1 MFCFLYD
8 LFYKAKIQSKELLF
22 PILPKLFRFFCCF
35 PFARGIF
42 ALAMK
47 TRILLY
53 CFICCTAAFIASA
66 QEQTG
71 YQSDSGLLVM
81 FWNLENF
88 FSPSSEGEF
97 SSTGSRHWT
106 RKRFQAKGR
115 AVAKTVFWTKD
126 IKGRFPDVIGFAETE
141 NRTVL
146 ERLLSGTVLRKV
158 GYSIVHYDSQDPRGI
173 DVSLLYRKSSL
184 VLLDSAPLRI
194 AGIRTRDILM
204 AKFRKS
210 DGDSIVFLVNHHP
223 SKYGPDSGWKR
234 AEALKRLREAVD
246 SLMDKGLADV
256 VAMGDFND
264 TPENPAFRT
273 VASPP
278 GESGPPLVNLAFPL
292 ARSGAG
298 TIRYSGKWDMIDMF
312 MVSRSIFERGG
323 GSSMEILEV
332 PFLTVR
338 DNVHGGEKPF
348 RTYSGPKYLGGVSD
362 HRPILLWVR

>member
-1 MFCFLYD
+1 
-8 LFYKAKIQSKELLF
+8 
-22 PILPKLFRFFCCF
+22 
-35 PFARGIF
+35 
-42 ALAMK
+42 MK

-273 VASPP
+273 VASP
-278 GESGPPLVNLAFPL
+278 SRRI
-292 ARSGAG
+292 RSASCEPCVPSCPQWC
-298 TIRYSGKWDMIDMF
+298 RDDQVFGKMGHDRH
-312 MVSRSIFERGG
+312 VHGVAEHLRKRRGFLHG
-323 GSSMEILEV
+323 NPGSSVPYRPGQCPRRGKTVQDIFGAEI
-332 PFLTVR
+332 PWR
-338 DNVHGGEKPF
+338 GERPSSD
-348 RTYSGPKYLGGVSD
+348 TLVGPMS
-362 HRPILLWVR
+362 RELLSIQ